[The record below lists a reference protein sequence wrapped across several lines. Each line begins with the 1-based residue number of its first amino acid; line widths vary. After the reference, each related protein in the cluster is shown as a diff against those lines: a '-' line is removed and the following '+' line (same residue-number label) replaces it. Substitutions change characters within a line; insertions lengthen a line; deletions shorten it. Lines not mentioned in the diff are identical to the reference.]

1 MTEVV
6 RRFRVAL
13 LFVEMTM
20 LLGAPTPRAVSA
32 RWARIQMR
40 RQDRRRSRSLP
51 RRTRA
56 YEQLV
61 RLNPGLGEGWKRS
74 VNITRKAALR

>member
-1 MTEVV
+1 MTETV

-20 LLGAPTPRAVSA
+20 MFGVSAPRAVSA
-32 RWARIQMR
+32 RWTRVQLR

-56 YEQLV
+56 YERLV

-74 VNITRKAALR
+74 VHITRKAALR